1 MTKPSSG
8 RSSLRHDALLQVLSF
23 WLSSLPQCCNSRSR
37 SLLQQYQCNR
47 EQSAQ
52 FTQQT
57 NKHVRVFPFPK
68 TLLFH
73 PGSTISLKSPRWH
86 TIYSVHFRAIKGSE
100 PNKLNDEETAKEC
113 VDTVISGQEDEDDEE
128 EEEDGDEEEDIEE
141 EKTMEESGA
150 SYVERK
156 DEVITVQWLVRPRI
170 MVMITWILLD
180 YTVQRWHWQCF
191 DQPPI
196 LVLSLIIFHWLLMN
210 KDSAND
216 RCSSLICYR
225 LVEREDIF
233 AGDWLCWRSSTPK
246 TFSSQIKGCRS
257 WQWFLLGVTSKG
269 AGLGFFWVAWFTIW
283 WEVKFLC
290 PWWVLDLQKL
300 LTILYN
306 PYILYRIII
315 NCWWLIVD
323 GTFESNFQIVMPG
336 LFCPVS
342 PHWGS
347 AVKCYAQFRLYVEG
361 TKHCRN
367 FTGW

>member
-1 MTKPSSG
+1 MTTLHIWSF
-8 RSSLRHDALLQVLSF
+8 LS
-23 WLSSLPQCCNSRSR
+23 PQCMGCHTQFWFGRRKHHCRSCG
-37 SLLQQYQCNR
+37 LLFCSECSEQAVPIPTEQLYQP
-47 EQSAQ
+47 
-52 FTQQT
+52 
-57 NKHVRVFPFPK
+57 VRVCDRCYVDLSGLPLP
-68 TLLFH
+68 
-73 PGSTISLKSPRWH
+73 P
-86 TIYSVHFRAIKGSE
+86 RAIKGSE

-180 YTVQRWHWQCF
+180 YTVQRCHWQCF

>member
-23 WLSSLPQCCNSRSR
+23 WPSSLPQCCNSRSR

-180 YTVQRWHWQCF
+180 YTVQRCHWQCF

-269 AGLGFFWVAWFTIW
+269 AGLGFFESHGLQFGGRLNFFVPGECLICKSYWQFFIIRTFCTELSSTVDDWLLMEHLNPISKLWCQVFSVLLVLT
-283 WEVKFLC
+283 EVQL
-290 PWWVLDLQKL
+290 W
-300 LTILYN
+300 
-306 PYILYRIII
+306 
-315 NCWWLIVD
+315 
-323 GTFESNFQIVMPG
+323 
-336 LFCPVS
+336 
-342 PHWGS
+342 S
-347 AVKCYAQFRLYVEG
+347 AMLSSGC
-361 TKHCRN
+361 T
-367 FTGW
+367 